1 MNTRRQFLITAP
13 VAAIAAAAACRT
25 EPQNPSPSS
34 SSTAGAPPTFGTGP
48 VTGPPVSGSTF
59 AEAEKLAQVTMTQPE
74 RDMAAAS
81 WQRTMAPLLERRVGP
96 RKVALA
102 ADVSPATRWDPT
114 AAAAQSSRMP
124 AKDLFVRSSAAAA
137 PLPAGDADIA
147 YAPVTQLSRW
157 IEQKA

>member
-25 EPQNPSPSS
+25 EPQNASPSS
-34 SSTAGAPPTFGTGP
+34 SGTAGAPPTFGTGP

-102 ADVSPATRWDPT
+102 ADVSPATRWDP
-114 AAAAQSSRMP
+114 AAAAPSDRVP
-124 AKDLFVRSSAAAA
+124 AKDLFVR
-137 PLPAGDADIA
+137 
-147 YAPVTQLSRW
+147 
-157 IEQKA
+157 